1 MIYVG
6 LTGWGDHEGLY
17 GSDMSV
23 RNRLQAYSEHFPI
36 VEVDTA
42 FYAIQPRRNSEKWIR
57 ETPDGFQFIV
67 KAYQGMT
74 GHMRGNIPFESKT
87 EMFAAFRESL
97 HPYLESGKLAMA
109 LFQFPPW
116 FQCVKENVAYLR
128 YCKSQMN
135 DIPVALEFRNQT
147 WFSPPFYHKTLD
159 FMQQEGWIHS
169 VCDEPQA
176 GEGSIPTV
184 LQATHSDKTLVRMH
198 GRNVYGWNRATA
210 GDNWRAVRFL
220 YNYNEQ
226 ELLEWKENLL
236 NLEKQSKD
244 VYIVFNNNSAGD
256 AAQNAKQMIDL
267 LGIEYTVLAPK
278 QLDMFQSE

>member
-17 GSDMSV
+17 GSDVSV

-42 FYAIQPRRNSEKWIR
+42 FYAIQPHRNSEKWIR

-74 GHMRGNIPFESKT
+74 GHLRGNIPFDSKE

-97 HPYLESGKLAMA
+97 FPYLESGKLAMA

-116 FQCVKENVAYLR
+116 FQCIKENVAYLR
-128 YCKSQMN
+128 YCKQQMK

-147 WFSPPFYHKTLD
+147 WFSTPFYHKTLA

-176 GEGSIPTV
+176 GEGSVPTV

-220 YNYNEQ
+220 YKYNYQ
-226 ELLEWKENLL
+226 ELIEWKENVLKL
-236 NLEKQSKD
+236 AQQSKD

-256 AAQNAKQMIDL
+256 AAPNAKQMIDL
-267 LGIEYTVLAPK
+267 LGVEYTMLAPK